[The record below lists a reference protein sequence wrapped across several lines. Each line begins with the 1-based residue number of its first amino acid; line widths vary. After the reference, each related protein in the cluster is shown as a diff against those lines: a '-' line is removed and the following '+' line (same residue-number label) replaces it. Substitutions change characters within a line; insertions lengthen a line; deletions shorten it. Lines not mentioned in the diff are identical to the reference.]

1 MLRTHRAE
9 PHHLRRALPSIAAIS
24 TRPTSE
30 RTMTYRPK
38 YITFDCYGTLTNFR
52 INDMPQKLYG
62 DQLAGERLQQFVKDF
77 GFYRFDEATG
87 DWKPY
92 DQVLKAALQRT
103 CKRHGIA
110 YRDEDGQKCYEAVP
124 SWGPHADVPEPLT
137 RVGNRI
143 PLVILSNAMNE
154 QIMSNVRKLEAPFH
168 KVFTAQDAGAYK
180 PRLQAFEYMLDQLG
194 CAPEEILHVSS
205 SPRYD
210 LMSAHD
216 LGIVN
221 KVFVNRGHEPKPNAA
236 YTHSE
241 IRDIS
246 GLPALVGL

>member
-1 MLRTHRAE
+1 M
-9 PHHLRRALPSIAAIS
+9 IFK
-24 TRPTSE
+24 
-30 RTMTYRPK
+30 PK
-38 YITFDCYGTLTNFR
+38 FITFDCYGTLTNFR
-52 INDMPQKLYG
+52 IHDMPAQLYG
-62 DQLAGERLQQFVKDF
+62 DQLAGEKLQQFVKDF
-77 GFYRFDEATG
+77 TAFRLDEVMG

-92 DQVLKAALQRT
+92 DQILKSALRRT

-110 YRDEDGQKCYEAVP
+110 YRDEDGQKCYDAVP
-124 SWGPHADVPEPLT
+124 TWGPHADVPEALT
-137 RVGNRI
+137 RVGQKI

-168 KVFTAQDAGAYK
+168 KVFTAQQAGAYK

-194 CAPEEILHVSS
+194 CAPEDILHVSS

-216 LGIVN
+216 LGIKN
-221 KVFVNRGHEPKPNAA
+221 KVFVNRNHEPRPDEA
-236 YTHSE
+236 YTHAE
-241 IRDIS
+241 IRDIT